1 MFVGNWLL
9 KNKWALSKLLASTPA
24 RLHRALTKDELFNEP
39 LDQVVQMALKRLQLD
54 PIAFEIP
61 DRIVLKHEADFGRT
75 NSLYS
80 YVQKSKGSHQLWTQ
94 YPHGSYVPIL
104 RGKVFRK
111 GIVIKLVHPRV
122 SIEHNPIRE
131 HLQLVQKALL
141 HQQDQVDDFNYVL
154 PIHIERALFR
164 YRQFGARMEGLGL
177 MKR

>member
-9 KNKWALSKLLASTPA
+9 KNRWALSKLLGSTPA
-24 RLHRALTKDELFNEP
+24 RLGRVLTKDELFYEALDLVMP
-39 LDQVVQMALKRLQLD
+39 LALQRLRLECVTFQ
-54 PIAFEIP
+54 IP
-61 DRIVLKHEADFGRT
+61 DKIVLKHEEDLGRT

-80 YVQKSKGSHQLWTQ
+80 YVLKSTGSHQLWTQ
-94 YPHGSYVPIL
+94 YPHESYVPIL
-104 RGKVFRK
+104 RGRVRRN
-111 GIVIKLVHPRV
+111 GIVIKLVHSRV
-122 SIEHNPIRE
+122 LVEHNPIRE
-131 HLQLVQKALL
+131 HLQLVQKALG